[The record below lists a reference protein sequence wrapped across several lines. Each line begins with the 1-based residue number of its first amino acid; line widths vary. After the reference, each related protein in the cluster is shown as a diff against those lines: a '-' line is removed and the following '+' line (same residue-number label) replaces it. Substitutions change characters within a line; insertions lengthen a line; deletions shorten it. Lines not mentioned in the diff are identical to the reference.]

1 MCTSTS
7 ATSSWA
13 SAYQPSNRVILA
25 KMDSMA
31 NSLGKLYRSVATSFM
46 SLPTESHFLQS
57 GTLTPEEFLLAGD
70 QLVHRCPTWTWE
82 RSAANCAQAHLPP
95 DKQFLITRGVPCRR
109 RVKNTADPD
118 IIERETDDGWVITE
132 IPNTGES
139 QEVQEITVS
148 RPEEAKVEEPV
159 NLDDIPD
166 LQSMEAQDLRADPN
180 APQFSGKYFEAVEP
194 EETILRTRVYDLS
207 VTYDTYY
214 QTPRLWL
221 VGYDEVHN
229 PLSPEQ
235 MFEDIMDDYAHK
247 TVTIERHPCLGT
259 SQASIHPCNHAKMMK
274 KFIEILESNG
284 SQAQV
289 HQAMFV
295 FLKFLSSVVPT
306 IEYDFTMDLSLA

>member
-1 MCTSTS
+1 
-7 ATSSWA
+7 
-13 SAYQPSNRVILA
+13 
-25 KMDSMA
+25 MDSMA
-31 NSLGKLYRSVATSFM
+31 NSLSTIYRSVATTFM
-46 SLPTESHFLQS
+46 SLPTESHFLLK

-82 RSAANCAQAHLPP
+82 RAAAGYQQAHFPP
-95 DKQFLITRGVPCRR
+95 ERQFLITRGVPCRR

-118 IIERETDDGWVITE
+118 IIEKETEDGWVITE
-132 IPNTGES
+132 IPGAAES
-139 QEVQEITVS
+139 QEVQEITVT
-148 RPEEAKVEEPV
+148 RREEAKTTEDPV
-159 NLDDIPD
+159 NIEDLPD
-166 LQSMEAQDLRADPN
+166 MQAMEAEDLRQDPN
-180 APQFSGKYFEAVEP
+180 ATPIHFTGQYFEAVEP

-221 VGYDEVHN
+221 IGYDEVHN

-247 TVTIERHPCLGT
+247 TVTIERHPCLGN
-259 SQASIHPCNHAKMMK
+259 SHASIHPCNHAKMMK
-274 KFIEILESNG
+274 KFIDILESNG
-284 SQAQV
+284 AQAHV